1 VLDTLVAAD
10 ETKDVDEMA
19 TIEVNGIQ
27 LSVDD
32 RGKGEAVVFVC
43 GTGQPA
49 EMWEMLGR
57 PELDAAGF
65 RTITFDNRGVQPSA
79 VPEPPYR
86 MRDLVDDAI
95 GLIEHLGAGP
105 CHLIGGSLGSNIVSL
120 VAQQRPDL
128 VTSAVM
134 NVGGSNFRR
143 GTAEKMRT
151 AVAAYTQGGET
162 AQQAQREDI
171 LDAMLTTENRHDP
184 DAQEAVEAVVEML
197 SNTSEDWSG
206 AIGQISANIEWAE
219 QDHLD
224 DAAEIHAPCLML
236 ANELDAYFAPEDLQA
251 AAERMTDCTFVLQT
265 GLPHVALDP
274 DVLAENIRRTLEFLN
289 SQRQR

>member
-1 VLDTLVAAD
+1 
-10 ETKDVDEMA
+10 
-19 TIEVNGIQ
+19 
-27 LSVDD
+27 
-32 RGKGEAVVFVC
+32 
-43 GTGQPA
+43 
-49 EMWEMLGR
+49 
-57 PELDAAGF
+57 
-65 RTITFDNRGVQPSA
+65 
-79 VPEPPYR
+79 
-86 MRDLVDDAI
+86 
-95 GLIEHLGAGP
+95 
-105 CHLIGGSLGSNIVSL
+105 
-120 VAQQRPDL
+120 
-128 VTSAVM
+128 
-134 NVGGSNFRR
+134 
-143 GTAEKMRT
+143 MRT